1 MRRVRSLAF
10 ALALAGLLPALT
22 AAAQDTAAPSLRQ
35 RMSAEEFR
43 AAGLDRLTPAEL
55 ANLDAWL
62 NRTLGTETR
71 KAADQAAAQTKDRIE
86 QENRGFFNF
95 GSDEPIVSSI
105 QGRFDGF
112 ARNRRYVL
120 ANGQEWRQVD
130 DASLVGVHLDNPDV
144 RINPSMIGNVWYMA
158 VKGYNTRAKV
168 VREK

>member
-1 MRRVRSLAF
+1 MRRVRSLAIV
-10 ALALAGLLPALT
+10 LALAGLLPVLPV
-22 AAAQDTAAPSLRQ
+22 AAQDAAAPSLRQ

-43 AAGLDRLTPAEL
+43 AAGLDKLSPAEL
-55 ANLDAWL
+55 ASLDAWL
-62 NRTLGTETR
+62 NSTLGVETR

-95 GSDEPIVSSI
+95 GSDEPIVSRI

-130 DASLVGVHLDNPDV
+130 EASLVGVHLDNPDV
-144 RINPSMIGNVWYMA
+144 RINPSMIGNVWYLA